1 MATKNAYADIYTQN
15 IIMKKKIWISLVK
28 LAIFIDAKNVVLK
41 SQNQNEE
48 K

>member
-1 MATKNAYADIYTQN
+1 MLEETRNVSIDSEAKELEV
-15 IIMKKKIWISLVK
+15 LVK